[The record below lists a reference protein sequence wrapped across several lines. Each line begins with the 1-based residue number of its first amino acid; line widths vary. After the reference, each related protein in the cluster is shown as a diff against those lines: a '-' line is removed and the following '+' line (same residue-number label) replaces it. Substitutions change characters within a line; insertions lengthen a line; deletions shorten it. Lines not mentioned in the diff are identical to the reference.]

1 MIRKTEKETDR
12 RAQKYESGTKRDGGA
27 MRDKQTDRQTE
38 TETERDRE
46 ISLSISQTGRQ
57 GKHDRQTNRN
67 RETNKTDITVLPFT
81 IALRITLK

>member
-38 TETERDRE
+38 TETEREREREIGRQYDQKDRE
-46 ISLSISQTGRQ
+46 G
-57 GKHDRQTNRN
+57 DRQKST
-67 RETNKTDITVLPFT
+67 KV
-81 IALRITLK
+81 